1 MWRSRQVPDSRCS
14 GCSHECGEP
23 WLQRTPGGAVQETW
37 PDEQAFQ
44 AADPRRR
51 LSAEGALGATW
62 RYDGQ
67 SDAHRVAWLRDTG
80 ELYLCKADGY
90 DGSCTDVGVLAVIG
104 SEELLDTLLYGWQD
118 ARTAP

>member
-1 MWRSRQVPDSRCS
+1 V
-14 GCSHECGEP
+14 H
-23 WLQRTPGGAVQETW
+23 ETW

-51 LSAEGALGATW
+51 LSPEVDLGATW

-90 DGSCTDVGVLAVIG
+90 DGSCSDVGVLAVVP
-104 SEELLDTLLYGWQD
+104 SEDRLDTLLTGWQD
-118 ARTAP
+118 ARRAPDGLEWLLGRLELLTAA